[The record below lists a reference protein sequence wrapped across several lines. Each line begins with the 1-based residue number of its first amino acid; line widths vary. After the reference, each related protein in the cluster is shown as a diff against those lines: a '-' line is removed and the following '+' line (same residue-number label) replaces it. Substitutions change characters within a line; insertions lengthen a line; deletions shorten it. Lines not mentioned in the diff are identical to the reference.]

1 MLQWNYKTMR
11 QIRVGVLYMKKPSRL
26 TVALFGVCAAIWT
39 FRAILEVF
47 YRTYH
52 DSVFWFV
59 LNVLCA
65 VVWVGAFIVN
75 LKKYQSHQD
84 E

>member
-1 MLQWNYKTMR
+1 
-11 QIRVGVLYMKKPSRL
+11 MKKPKL
-26 TVALFGVCAAIWT
+26 VTVILCGLAAAIWT
-39 FRAILEVF
+39 VRAILGVVYQE
-47 YRTYH
+47 YS

-65 VVWVGAFIVN
+65 VIWIAAFIKWLIIYRSN
-75 LKKYQSHQD
+75 TK